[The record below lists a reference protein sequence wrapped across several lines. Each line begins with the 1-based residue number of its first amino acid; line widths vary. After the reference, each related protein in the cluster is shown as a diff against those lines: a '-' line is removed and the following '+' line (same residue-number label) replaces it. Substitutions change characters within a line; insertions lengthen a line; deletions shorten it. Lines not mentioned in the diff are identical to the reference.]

1 MAGGRAARLEAG
13 MSKRSTATVRETAV
27 APATSASAGNVVVVG
42 QDLVVES
49 SERLEIIDVTDRVTA
64 FVRQQAVTEGLLTV
78 WSTHTTCALFV
89 NEHQKA
95 LLGDFRRFLEE
106 FVPHDRY
113 YLHNDPEHSDCD
125 RMNADSHVR
134 AMLLGHSVTLPVSGG
149 EAVLGQWQRLLAAEL
164 DGPRRRTLRL
174 QLWGIA

>member
-1 MAGGRAARLEAG
+1 

-27 APATSASAGNVVVVG
+27 APATSARAGSVLVVG
-42 QDLVVES
+42 EDLVIES
-49 SERLEIIDVTDRVTA
+49 RERLEIIDVTDQVMA
-64 FVRQQAVTEGLLTV
+64 FVRQHAVTEGMLTV

-89 NEHQKA
+89 NEYQKA
-95 LLGDFRRFLEE
+95 LLGDFRKCLEE

-113 YLHNDPEHSDCD
+113 YLHNDPAHSDCD
-125 RMNADSHVR
+125 RMNADAHVR

-149 EAVLGQWQRLLAAEL
+149 EAVMGQWQRLLAAEL